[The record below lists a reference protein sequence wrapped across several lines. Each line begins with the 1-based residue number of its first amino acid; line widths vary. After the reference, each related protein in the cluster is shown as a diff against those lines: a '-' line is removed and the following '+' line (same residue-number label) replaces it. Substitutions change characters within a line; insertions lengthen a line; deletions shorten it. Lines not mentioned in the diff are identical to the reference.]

1 MKDFVR
7 QLRWEIQKLWWRPR
21 TYLGFAVTFAFELL
35 LCLLWSLP
43 SVRAVLAKE
52 IWRTHLQV
60 EDAFSGLTIAVHLT
74 GETMAMIGMLFLGL
88 IASDVIAKEIEDGTL
103 RLALCRPV
111 GRTAVF
117 AQKVMS
123 CAVYTF
129 ALTFFVAIS
138 ALVLGLAF
146 AGPGRLVVV
155 AFRESLLTVLG
166 FQTGLARYVLAT
178 VMLFGSMATVTALGV
193 ALACWGLRPA
203 AMVVVGA
210 SILTAD
216 HLIRLQPGFEILS
229 GYTLT
234 TRLLSWRQVFSD
246 PIPWLRLQRNFGQ
259 LAILDAV
266 LLLLAWWAF
275 RRREL

>member
-52 IWRTHLQV
+52 IWKTHVQV

-74 GETMAMIGMLFLGL
+74 GETMAMMGMLFLGL

-111 GRTAVF
+111 GRTSVF

-123 CAVYTF
+123 CAVYTV
-129 ALTFFVAIS
+129 ALTLFVGIN
-138 ALVLGLAF
+138 ALVLGLVF
-146 AGPGRLVVV
+146 AGGSPRHHV
-155 AFRESLLTVLG
+155 AFRESILTVLG
-166 FQTGLARYVLAT
+166 FQTGLAQYFLAM
-178 VMLFGSMATVTALGV
+178 VMLF
-193 ALACWGLRPA
+193 RP
-203 AMVVVGA
+203 
-210 SILTAD
+210 
-216 HLIRLQPGFEILS
+216 
-229 GYTLT
+229 
-234 TRLLSWRQVFSD
+234 W
-246 PIPWLRLQRNFGQ
+246 
-259 LAILDAV
+259 
-266 LLLLAWWAF
+266 
-275 RRREL
+275 